1 MPQNGGGK
9 TIYGVGFVIITMENL
24 KITSYI
30 CVGLCGQRTLL
41 TV

>member
-9 TIYGVGFVIITMENL
+9 QYMGGGFVVITMENL